1 MFKFEKLFERAD
13 VVERHLSAPLLPS
26 RLAYLARRSQQGTKR
41 YTLRMIARA
50 QLAILRYLELEED
63 GKIPLAAVVAAAERW
78 AAEDPTRRGGDDA
91 AASRRLA
98 SRGADWLRFAGR
110 LECPSPPQPH
120 SDCIA
125 EFVAYMRQE
134 RGFSEATIRSFR
146 CRVEEFVRRFRSD
159 EFTLA
164 DVTIGMIDQALG
176 QPHARTGKC
185 RSRITVRGHAHAL
198 RAFFRYAED
207 RGWCR
212 PGLAGMI
219 ATPRIYTHATLPAGP
234 TWEDVQHLLE
244 ATDGDRP
251 ADLRARAILLLL
263 SVYGLRAGDVSQLS
277 LDDIDW
283 KAETIRVRRSK
294 TGNTNLFPLSRRVA
308 AAIAR
313 YLREARPHSAS
324 RALFLTLNA
333 PVGPVRRTA
342 ISSSVFRLMR
352 RTGTD
357 CKRHG
362 SHALRHAFAQRL
374 LDKGFSMTEI
384 GDCLGHRS
392 PVATAIYAKVNLAG
406 LREVADFDLG
416 ELL

>member
-1 MFKFEKLFERAD
+1 MFHFKKLFERAD
-13 VVERHLSAPLLPS
+13 VVERHLAAPLLPS
-26 RLAYLARRSQQGTKR
+26 RLAYLAHRSQQGAAR

-50 QLAILRYLELEED
+50 QLAISRYLELGEE
-63 GKIPLAAVVAAAERW
+63 GQVPLAAVAAAAERW

-98 SRGADWLRFAGR
+98 GRAADWLRFAGR

-120 SDCIA
+120 SDYNA
-125 EFVAYMRQE
+125 GFVAYMRQE
-134 RGFSEATIRSFR
+134 RGFSEATVLSFR
-146 CRVEEFVRRFRSD
+146 HRVDEFLRRFCGD
-159 EFTLA
+159 DYTLA
-164 DVTIGMIDQALG
+164 DVTIEMIDQALG

-185 RSRITVRGHAHAL
+185 RSRVTVRSHAHAL

-212 PGLAGMI
+212 RGLAEMI

-234 TWEDVQHLLE
+234 TWEDVERLLE
-244 ATDGDRP
+244 ATEGDRP
-251 ADLRARAILLLL
+251 ADLRARAILLLI
-263 SVYGLRAGDVSQLS
+263 SAYGLRAGDVSRLS

-283 KAETIRVRRSK
+283 EAETIRVRCGK
-294 TGNTNLFPLSRRVA
+294 TRRTNLFPLSRRVA
-308 AAIAR
+308 AAIVR

-324 RALFLTLNA
+324 RTLFLTLNA
-333 PVGPVRRTA
+333 PVRPLPRTA

-374 LDKGFSMTEI
+374 LDKGFSLAEI

-392 PVATAIYAKVNLAG
+392 PVATALYAKVNLAG
-406 LREVADFDLG
+406 LREVANFDLG
-416 ELL
+416 GLL